1 MMGDG
6 MEAPPVT
13 PPSPTNPPAALP
25 FGALAWALLRRRGG
39 FIALGVCGA
48 LAVGLQALPGFDV
61 LDYYFSLAIGIVG
74 GVVGLQLG
82 LTAARRGGL
91 GAPGA
96 VPPQR
101 LAAAALLATALVLA
115 LPLAV
120 VLLNA
125 LRVKNCNLLG
135 GLAFYALGP
144 LLGALYA
151 TVLGLGLG
159 WLAPRAWL
167 RRLLFGAALLALFGV
182 PLAQLWLSPAI
193 HLHHPFVGYV
203 SGAIYDEVIQIGLPL
218 LVYRLTNVLEAALIV
233 LVAESCFDP
242 ARGRLALAPLRRVG
256 LRRALVVGAGAAG
269 VLAGLIAPAGLG
281 YRHDRDAIRAALG
294 GHVAT
299 AHFDL
304 YFPAHGSLARH
315 IATLAADCEFRREQ
329 LHTWLGSAPTARV
342 AVYLYPDAAEKRR
355 LMGADRTFIAKPWNR
370 EVHLHGIAAGDSVLM
385 HELAHVFAADLAPP
399 PAHLPTRALVWPHMG
414 LVEGLAEAAEW
425 DTGRYDPHEWSAAM
439 LRLELAP
446 DLRTLLGPAGF
457 WATYARRAYT
467 LMASFVAFLRETY
480 GVAALRRAYA
490 DGDVEAA
497 TGVPLD
503 RLVAAWQA
511 FVQERGRSGL
521 TPAALALAQA
531 TFGRQSVFQ
540 RVCALSVARLERQA
554 DEAALARRFAAAA
567 VLRERALGDDPAD
580 PARALRLGQA
590 LFYAGESAR
599 AAALARDLGARP
611 DLGPVQRARARWLG
625 ADLAWRAGRAA
636 AAAAEYRLLAAEP
649 LAEDEQRALQV
660 FALATRHPHAE
671 ALRRYLTEP
680 LPAAEADALL
690 VGLVAAA
697 PHDPL
702 CAYLL
707 GRRRAAEERL
717 AEAARLL
724 TTALTDDRALP
735 PAAQLAA
742 LETLGRVSFLAEEF
756 AQAGA
761 VFRRAERLA
770 QTGGERRRLATWAAR
785 CDWMDTP
792 AARSALRSARKI
804 HFL

>member
-590 LFYAGESAR
+590 LFYA
-599 AAALARDLGARP
+599 
-611 DLGPVQRARARWLG
+611 
-625 ADLAWRAGRAA
+625 
-636 AAAAEYRLLAAEP
+636 AEP